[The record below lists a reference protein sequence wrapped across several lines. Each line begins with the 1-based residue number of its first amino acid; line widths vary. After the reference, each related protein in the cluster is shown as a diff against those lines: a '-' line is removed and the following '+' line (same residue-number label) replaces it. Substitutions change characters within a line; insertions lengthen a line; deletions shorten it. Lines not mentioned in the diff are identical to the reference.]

1 MPYLNKVT
9 QKIDAKPKDI
19 QRPISGTVKKTLDAW
34 STIAAKTSDERI
46 ATIEVHDTVSNVAWA
61 YERLRNAIDYQD
73 EHLLRKNAI
82 ERILKRRLVAGVTA
96 DQVAEPLIL
105 ELIRGRYLPNNT
117 LPVTLISDTAGIINA
132 YIHLWSQV
140 PTQSTHEASAKL
152 FEFYLGLISVQ
163 VNELLAPTTR
173 EDALVKLMF
182 GVTHRDITF
191 AEEELN
197 DRDKD
202 ATLLIAIHRAL
213 LKSDPN
219 IIRYKLFLR
228 FHPEWTEPTPE
239 IIASMAERFA
249 ATRTDI
255 DRLLYHRVG
264 DLLQRIMKKYAI
276 IFQVFDDVVRANGD
290 AAMERLMF
298 PSLVAEDV
306 EKAYLAKKKTVQGRI
321 GRSVLRSIIYVFLT
335 KMVLTLLVE
344 VPLNRFL
351 NFSDTLTSLPLLI
364 NIAFPPLLLAFIGIS
379 IHVPG
384 KKNIEAI
391 IQKVQNLV
399 YRGDDR
405 NALVKPRKPIR
416 RSSVFTFFYRMM
428 YLIVFLG
435 VFSGIAIGLTTLKFS
450 PVDSFIFILFL
461 TIVSFF
467 GIRVR
472 LLGAELLVVDQRENL
487 FTVLFD
493 FITVP
498 ILQVG
503 RWIALRAP
511 KINLMI
517 FFLDVIIEAP
527 FKATLEAIEGFFGF
541 LKEKREEI
549 Y

>member
-1 MPYLNKVT
+1 MVADDGVP
-9 QKIDAKPKDI
+9 
-19 QRPISGTVKKTLDAW
+19 
-34 STIAAKTSDERI
+34 
-46 ATIEVHDTVSNVAWA
+46 TIEVHDTVSNVAWA

-96 DQVAEPLIL
+96 EHVAEPVIL
-105 ELIRGRYLPNNT
+105 ELIRGRYLPNST
-117 LPVTLISDTAGIINA
+117 LPATVMNDAAAIINA
-132 YIHLWSQV
+132 YVHLWSQV
-140 PTQSTHEASAKL
+140 PTQRSHEASAKL
-152 FEFYLGLISVQ
+152 FEFFIGLLSVQ
-163 VNELLAPTTR
+163 LNELFAPTTR
-173 EDALVKLMF
+173 EDGLVDLLF
-182 GVTHRDITF
+182 RVTHRDIAF
-191 AEEELN
+191 ADELSTEE
-197 DRDKD
+197 KD
-202 ATLLIAIHRAL
+202 TQVFVAVHRVL

-228 FHPEWTEPTPE
+228 LHPEWANPSVDD
-239 IIASMAERFA
+239 IAAIGKNFA
-249 ATRTDI
+249 AIRTEI

-264 DLLQRIMKKYAI
+264 GLLQRLLKKYAI
-276 IFQVFDDVVRANGD
+276 IFLVLDDVVRANGET
-290 AAMERLMF
+290 ALERMTHPTL
-298 PSLVAEDV
+298 LATDV
-306 EKAYLAKKKTVQGRI
+306 EKAYLARKKTVQRRI
-321 GRSVLRSIIYVFLT
+321 GRSILRSIIYVFLT
-335 KMVLTLLVE
+335 KMLLTLIVE
-344 VPLNRFL
+344 VPLNRFF
-351 NFSDTLTSLPLLI
+351 NFEDSLTSLPLLI
-364 NIAFPPLLLAFIGIS
+364 NIIFPPLLLAFIGVS

-384 KKNIEAI
+384 KKNIDAI

-405 NALVKPRKPIR
+405 NALIKPRKPIR
-416 RSSVFTFFYRMM
+416 RNTVFTFLYRLM
-428 YLIVFLG
+428 YFIVFLG
-435 VFSGIAIGLTTLKFS
+435 VFGGISLGLTRLEFS
-450 PVDSFIFILFL
+450 PVDSFIFLLFL
-461 TIVSFF
+461 SIVSFF

-511 KINLMI
+511 KINVMI

>member
-140 PTQSTHEASAKL
+140 PTQPTHEASAKL

-276 IFQVFDDVVRANGD
+276 IFQVFDDVVRANGE

-384 KKNIEAI
+384 KKNIDAI

-416 RSSVFTFFYRMM
+416 RSGVFTFFYRMM

>member
-19 QRPISGTVKKTLDAW
+19 QRPISGAVKKTLDAW
-34 STIAAKTSDERI
+34 SSIAAKASDERI

-96 DQVAEPLIL
+96 DHVAEPLIL

-140 PTQSTHEASAKL
+140 QTQPTHEASAKL

-276 IFQVFDDVVRANGD
+276 IFQVFDDVVRANGE

>member
-1 MPYLNKVT
+1 MPYLPKVA
-9 QKIDAKPKDI
+9 QKVDAKPKDT
-19 QRPISGTVKKTLDAW
+19 QRPISNAVKKTIDRWA
-34 STIAAKTSDERI
+34 SIATRANDERI

-96 DQVAEPLIL
+96 DDVAEPLIL
-105 ELIRGRYLPNNT
+105 ELIRGRYLPNNS
-117 LPVTLISDTAGIINA
+117 LPVTVISDAAQIVNA

-140 PTQSTHEASAKL
+140 PTQASHEVSSKL
-152 FEFYLGLISVQ
+152 FEFYIGLLSVQ
-163 VNELLAPTTR
+163 INELLAPTTR
-173 EDALVKLMF
+173 EDALVDLMF
-182 GVTHRDITF
+182 QVTHRDITF
-191 AEEELN
+191 AAEELN

-202 ATLLIAIHRAL
+202 AVLLIAIHRTL

-228 FHPEWTEPTPE
+228 LHPEWADPTPE
-239 IIASMAERFA
+239 TITAIATHFPE
-249 ATRTDI
+249 TRVDVE
-255 DRLLYHRVG
+255 RLLFHRAA

-276 IFQVFDDVVRANGD
+276 IFQVFDDVVKVNGED
-290 AAMERLMF
+290 APERLLF
-298 PSLVAEDV
+298 PKQVAEDV
-306 EKAYLAKKKTVQGRI
+306 EKAYLTRKKTVQGRI

-335 KMVLTLLVE
+335 KMLLTLLVE

-351 NFSDTLTSLPLLI
+351 NFDDTLTSLPLLI
-364 NIAFPPLLLAFIGIS
+364 NMAFPPLLLAFIGVS

-384 KKNIEAI
+384 KKNIDAI

-399 YRGDDR
+399 YRGDER

-416 RSSVFTFFYRMM
+416 RSTIFTFFYRMM
-428 YLIVFLG
+428 YFIVFLG
-435 VFSGIAIGLTTLKFS
+435 VFGGIAWALTTLKFS
-450 PVDSFIFILFL
+450 PVDSFIFLLFL
-461 TIVSFF
+461 SIVSFF

-511 KINLMI
+511 KINVMI

>member
-1 MPYLNKVT
+1 MPYLTKVVPPAET
-9 QKIDAKPKDI
+9 KPKDV
-19 QRPISGTVKKTLDAW
+19 QRPLSGVVKRTLDQWGA
-34 STIAAKTSDERI
+34 IRPVAADEGI

-96 DQVAEPLIL
+96 DHVAEPLIL

-117 LPVTLISDTAGIINA
+117 LPVTVNTDAAAIVNA

-140 PTQSTHEASAKL
+140 PTQPTHEASAKL
-152 FEFYLGLISVQ
+152 FEFFIGLLSVQ
-163 VNELLAPTTR
+163 LNELLAPTTR
-173 EDALVKLMF
+173 EDALVDLMF
-182 GVTHRDITF
+182 RVTHRDIVF
-191 AEEELN
+191 AAEELN
-197 DRDKD
+197 EHDSK
-202 ATLLIAIHRAL
+202 TQQVIAIHRAL

-219 IIRYKLFLR
+219 ILRYKLFLR
-228 FHPEWTEPTPE
+228 LHPAWTEPTAEVITALAHGFVDTRLE
-239 IIASMAERFA
+239 IERQ
-249 ATRTDI
+249 
-255 DRLLYHRVG
+255 LLHPVG
-264 DLLQRIMKKYAI
+264 DLLQRLMKKYAI
-276 IFQVFDDVVRANGD
+276 IFQTFDDLIKANGD
-290 AAMERLMF
+290 QATERLPF
-298 PSLVAEDV
+298 PKLLAEDA
-306 EKAYLAKKKTVQGRI
+306 EKAYLARKKTVQGRV
-321 GRSVLRSIIYVFLT
+321 GRSIIRSIIYVFLT
-335 KMVLTLLVE
+335 KMVLTLIVE
-344 VPLNRFL
+344 IPLNRFL
-351 NFSDTLTSLPLLI
+351 NFEDSWDSLPLLI
-364 NIAFPPLLLAFIGIS
+364 NMAFPPLLLALIGVS
-379 IHVPG
+379 IRVPG
-384 KKNIEAI
+384 QKNIDAI
-391 IQKVQNLV
+391 VEKVQALV

-416 RSSVFTFFYRMM
+416 RSTIFTFLYRTM
-428 YLIVFLG
+428 YLLVFLIVFG
-435 VFSGIAIGLTTLKFS
+435 GITWALTTFKFS
-450 PVDSFIFILFL
+450 PVDSFIFLLFL

-472 LLGAELLVVDQRENL
+472 LLGAELLVVDQRENI

-511 KINLMI
+511 KINIMI

>member
-19 QRPISGTVKKTLDAW
+19 QRPISGAVKKTLDAW
-34 STIAAKTSDERI
+34 SSISAKTSDERI

-140 PTQSTHEASAKL
+140 PTQPTHEASAKL

-182 GVTHRDITF
+182 GVTHHDITF

-239 IIASMAERFA
+239 IIAAMAKHFV
-249 ATRTDI
+249 ATRSDI
-255 DRLLYHRVG
+255 DRLLFHRVG

-290 AAMERLMF
+290 AAMDRLMF

-351 NFSDTLTSLPLLI
+351 DFSDTLTSLPLLI
-364 NIAFPPLLLAFIGIS
+364 NVAFPPLLLAFIGIS

-416 RSSVFTFFYRMM
+416 RSGVFTFFYRMM

-511 KINLMI
+511 KINVMI